1 MRHPWLQCQIP
12 DLFIDESGNKLN
24 YSIFNYSSNRSW
36 KFKSYGKTGFQKT
49 LNEVREKGIVIKQL
63 TTDRH
68 MQIRKYL
75 KEDEPQIDHQFDVW
89 HFLKNTESKVIA
101 AAKKFSCTAL
111 QKWIKSIVNHWW
123 TCSTSGGSEQLLREK
138 WVSVF
143 FQVQNKHAWMT
154 GDLFR
159 KYEHPELIKKQINQ
173 KNGFCQTQMLSWFCK
188 ILLYQKLY

>member
-1 MRHPWLQCQIP
+1 MRHPWLQCQIS

-101 AAKKFSCTAL
+101 AAKKFLVQLYKNELNPLLT
-111 QKWIKSIVNHWW
+111 
-123 TCSTSGGSEQLLREK
+123 TGGHARQVEAVSNFCEK
-138 WVSVF
+138 NGWVF
-143 FQVQNKHAWMT
+143 FFRFKINMLGWQVICSVNMNIQ
-154 GDLFR
+154 
-159 KYEHPELIKKQINQ
+159 
-173 KNGFCQTQMLSWFCK
+173 S
-188 ILLYQKLY
+188 